1 LAEDIRQLLLAAF
14 DVEHQEH
21 VAAIRGA
28 LGSAT
33 PDWNDVFRRAHSL
46 KGASRAVDL
55 PAVEAVAHRLETL
68 FEGVRTGATA
78 LDRDAANAVHL
89 ALDRIEAYV
98 AGLKDGTGPDMPAD
112 ALAALG
118 RVLGLPGETPAP
130 AVPPGPP
137 PSVPRSAPPSAPPSP
152 PSGAPPSPSPGPRPA
167 PQPSAM
173 PGPAAAPDSGPT
185 AATAAPKPASEPAE
199 ASTALLRVPAEAV
212 EALARASHDLASTL
226 AGQAPAADSL
236 ARLARLARD
245 LRLGAE
251 TLAAGAGAERPE
263 WRALAARAGAF
274 AREAADLSRRQ
285 ASAISAVEG
294 AASRVRAAA
303 ERLALV
309 PAETV
314 LAPLARSL
322 RDTAREQGREV
333 DIDLHGLDL
342 PVERGTLQ
350 ALKDP
355 LLHAL
360 RNALSHGWQP
370 PEVRRAAGKPEALG
384 LGLEVAVRGSRLQVT
399 VSDDGPGPDLARIE
413 AAARERGLLA
423 PEAAAD
429 PETLLRLVFEPG
441 FSTAEAIDTLSGR
454 GYGLSVAADAA
465 RHLLGSVRLEPRD
478 PAGTALIFS
487 LPLTAAR
494 RSLLLVEA
502 AGRSYALPGG
512 SVERLLRLR
521 RSDLPVAMGRTI
533 LRLGVGDA
541 ATSHPVTELA
551 ALLGQAAD
559 PADPGMLTAVVLRA
573 GGGRLALAVDR
584 LHDVRPLL
592 VLPAPAFGAD
602 PGLIAGT
609 AVLHGDVP
617 VLVLD
622 PEGLAVR
629 ANSGSFSA
637 APGTM
642 AQAPRSTTHASP
654 GASAR
659 ATILVVD
666 DSITTRTLE
675 KGILEA
681 AGYRVVV
688 CVDGQDALDRLRA
701 EIEPVDLVLAD
712 VEMPRL
718 DGFGLLQALRGD
730 ERFARLPT
738 ILMTS
743 RGDAAD
749 VARGLDLGADAYLT
763 KQKFD
768 QRQLLDTIGQLL

>member
-1 LAEDIRQLLLAAF
+1 MTQDIRQLLLAAF
-14 DVEHQEH
+14 DVEHREH

-68 FEGVRTGATA
+68 FEKVRTGAA
-78 LDRDAANAVHL
+78 LDREAANAVHL
-89 ALDRIEAYV
+89 ALDRIESYV
-98 AGLKDGTGPDMPAD
+98 AGLQDGVGPDMPAD
-112 ALAALG
+112 ALSALG
-118 RVLGLPGETPAP
+118 QVLGRQGEAAP
-130 AVPPGPP
+130 AEPVAASRDTPP
-137 PSVPRSAPPSAPPSP
+137 PS
-152 PSGAPPSPSPGPRPA
+152 
-167 PQPSAM
+167 
-173 PGPAAAPDSGPT
+173 AAPTSEP
-185 AATAAPKPASEPAE
+185 APKPAAEPADPG
-199 ASTALLRVPAEAV
+199 AVLLRVPVEAV
-212 EALARASHDLASTL
+212 EAMARASHDLTSTL
-226 AGQAPAADSL
+226 ASRTSAADSL
-236 ARLARLARD
+236 ARLARLARG
-245 LRLGAE
+245 LRANAE
-251 TLAAGAGAERPE
+251 ALAAGADSDGTALRAFAAEI
-263 WRALAARAGAF
+263 GAF
-274 AREAADLSRRQ
+274 AREASDLSRRH
-285 ASAISAVEG
+285 AVASSAIDG
-294 AASRVRAAA
+294 AAAQVRAAA

-322 RDTAREQGREV
+322 RETAREQGREV
-333 DIDLHGLDL
+333 DLDLRGLDL

-360 RNALSHGWQP
+360 RNALSHGWQS
-370 PEVRRAAGKPEALG
+370 PEQRRAAGKPEALG
-384 LGLEVAVRGSRLQVT
+384 LGLEVAVRGARLSVT
-399 VSDDGPGPDLARIE
+399 VFDDGPGPDLARIE
-413 AAARERGLLA
+413 ATARARGLLA
-423 PEAAAD
+423 PEAVAD

-441 FSTAEAIDTLSGR
+441 FSTAEAVDTLSGR

-465 RHLLGSVRLEPRD
+465 RQLLGSVRLEPRT
-478 PAGTALIFS
+478 PFGTALIFS
-487 LPLTAAR
+487 LPLSAAR

-502 AGRSYALPGG
+502 GKRTYALPGNA
-512 SVERLLRLR
+512 VERLLRLKR
-521 RSDLPVAMGRTI
+521 AEMPVAMGRPI
-533 LRLGVGDA
+533 LRLGTGDA
-541 ATSHPVTELA
+541 ATSHPVTDLA
-551 ALLGQAAD
+551 AILGEATDSDDLEA
-559 PADPGMLTAVVLRA
+559 LHAVVLRA
-573 GGGRLALAVDR
+573 EGGRFAITVDR
-584 LHDVRPLL
+584 LHDVRALL

-609 AVLHGDVP
+609 AVLPGDIP

-622 PEGLAVR
+622 PEGLAAR
-629 ANSGSFSA
+629 AA
-637 APGTM
+637 VAPPSGTM
-642 AQAPRSTTHASP
+642 GQAQRSTTRDPAP
-654 GASAR
+654 RAAAR

-701 EIEPVDLVLAD
+701 EVEPVDLVLAD

-718 DGFGLLQALRGD
+718 DGFGLLQALRAD
-730 ERFARLPT
+730 PRFARLPT

-768 QRQLLDTIGQLL
+768 QRQLLDTIGQFL

>member
-1 LAEDIRQLLLAAF
+1 LAADIRQLLLAAF
-14 DVEHQEH
+14 EVEHREH

-28 LGSAT
+28 LGSAA

-46 KGASRAVDL
+46 KGAARAVDL

-68 FEGVRTGATA
+68 FEGVRTGATL
-78 LDRDAANAVHL
+78 LDREAANAVHL
-89 ALDRIEAYV
+89 VLDRIETYV
-98 AGLKDGTGPDMPAD
+98 AGLEDGAGPDMPDD

-118 RVLGLPGETPAP
+118 RVLGLPGAGPGDTP
-130 AVPPGPP
+130 G
-137 PSVPRSAPPSAPPSP
+137 
-152 PSGAPPSPSPGPRPA
+152 GAPPPAAMPA
-167 PQPSAM
+167 PPAAGAAAD
-173 PGPAAAPDSGPT
+173 PPPTTAPPAATPPAAAP
-185 AATAAPKPASEPAE
+185 AAAAGAKAAAEP
-199 ASTALLRVPAEAV
+199 SDPGSPFLRVPGEAV
-212 EALARASHDLASTL
+212 EAMARASHDLTSTL
-226 AGQAPAADSL
+226 AGQAFTADGT

-245 LRLGAE
+245 LR
-251 TLAAGAGAERPE
+251 AGAEALAAEAGAQRPG
-263 WRALAARAGAF
+263 WRALATRLGAF

-285 ASAISAVEG
+285 AGAASAVEAV
-294 AASRVRAAA
+294 AARVRAAA
-303 ERLALV
+303 EHLALV

-314 LAPLARSL
+314 LAPLARAL
-322 RDTAREQGREV
+322 RETAREQGREV
-333 DIDLHGLDL
+333 DLDLRGLDL

-350 ALKDP
+350 VLKDP

-360 RNALSHGWQP
+360 RNALSHGWQEP
-370 PEVRRAAGKPEALG
+370 ALRRAAGKPEPLG
-384 LGLEVAVRGSRLQVT
+384 LGLALAVRGSRLQVT
-399 VSDDGPGPDLARIE
+399 VSDDGPGPDFGRIE
-413 AAARERGLLA
+413 AAARARGLLA
-423 PEAAAD
+423 PGAAAE

-441 FSTAEAIDTLSGR
+441 FSTAQAVDTLSGR

-465 RHLLGSVRLEPRD
+465 RQLSGSVRLEPRS
-478 PAGTALIFS
+478 PAGTALVFS
-487 LPLTAAR
+487 LPLSAAR

-502 AGRSYALPGG
+502 AGRSYALPGD

-521 RSDLPVAMGRTI
+521 RADLPVALGRTI
-533 LRLGVGDA
+533 LQLGAGDA
-541 ATSHPVTELA
+541 ATRHPVSDLA
-551 ALLGQAAD
+551 EILGHVPD
-559 PADPGMLTAVVLRA
+559 PADPATLTAAVLRA
-573 GGGRLALAVDR
+573 GGGRLVLAVDR

-592 VLPAPAFGAD
+592 VLPPPAFGAD

-609 AVLHGDVP
+609 AILPGDVP

-622 PEGLAVR
+622 PAGLAAR
-629 ANSGSFSA
+629 AA
-637 APGTM
+637 ASTGTM
-642 AQAPRSTTHASP
+642 AQAPRSTTHA
-654 GASAR
+654 ASRAPPR

-718 DGFGLLQALRGD
+718 DGFGLLQALRAD
-730 ERFARLPT
+730 QRFARLPA

-763 KQKFD
+763 KQTFD

>member
-1 LAEDIRQLLLAAF
+1 MPADIRQLLLAAF
-14 DVEHQEH
+14 EVEHREH
-21 VAAIRGA
+21 VTAIRAA

-46 KGASRAVDL
+46 KGAARAVDL

-68 FEGVRTGATA
+68 FERVRTNAQPV
-78 LDRDAANAVHL
+78 DREAANAVHL
-89 ALDRIEAYV
+89 ALDRIESYV
-98 AGLKDGTGPDMPAD
+98 AGLQDGAGPDMPAD
-112 ALAALG
+112 ALSALG
-118 RVLGLPGETPAP
+118 QCLGLPGVAAEEAPPPAAPPLPVARAAEPPAP
-130 AVPPGPP
+130 PAPVP
-137 PSVPRSAPPSAPPSP
+137 VAPAPSP
-152 PSGAPPSPSPGPRPA
+152 
-167 PQPSAM
+167 
-173 PGPAAAPDSGPT
+173 
-185 AATAAPKPASEPAE
+185 EPAE
-199 ASTALLRVPAEAV
+199 SGAAILRVPGEAV
-212 EALARASHDLASTL
+212 EALARASHDLTSTL
-226 AGQAPAADSL
+226 AAQAPAAEGL

-245 LRLGAE
+245 MR
-251 TLAAGAGAERPE
+251 AGAEALAAKSVADEPE
-263 WRALAARAGAF
+263 LRALAAHLGGF
-274 AREAADLSRRQ
+274 AREAAELSRRQ
-285 ASAISAVEG
+285 AAATSAVEG
-294 AASRVRAAA
+294 AAFRVRAEA

-314 LAPLARSL
+314 LGPLARSI
-322 RDTAREQGREV
+322 RETAREQDRDV
-333 DIDLHGLDL
+333 DLDLRGLDL
-342 PVERGTLQ
+342 PVERGLLQ

-360 RNALSHGWQP
+360 RNALSHGWQS
-370 PEVRRAAGKPEALG
+370 PEIRRAAGKPEALA

-399 VSDDGPGPDLARIE
+399 VTDDGPGPDLSRIAATAR
-413 AAARERGLLA
+413 ARGLIA
-423 PEAAAD
+423 PGEEAD

-441 FSTAEAIDTLSGR
+441 FSTAEAVDTLSGR

-465 RHLLGSVRLEPRD
+465 RQLLGSVRLEPRE
-478 PAGTALIFS
+478 PAGTALVFS
-487 LPLTAAR
+487 LPLSAAR

-502 AGRSYALPGG
+502 AGRTYALPGG
-512 SVERLLRLR
+512 AVERLLRMDR
-521 RSDLPVAMGRTI
+521 AGLPIALGRTI
-533 LRLGVGDA
+533 LRIGADDA
-541 ATSHPVTELA
+541 ATNHPVA
-551 ALLGQAAD
+551 ALTEILGQAPTAPDAAGQD
-559 PADPGMLTAVVLRA
+559 PTILTAVLLRA
-573 GGGRLALAVDR
+573 GGGRLALGVDR
-584 LHDVRPLL
+584 LHDVRALL

-609 AVLHGDVP
+609 AVLPGDVP

-622 PEGLAVR
+622 PDGLAAR
-629 ANSGSFSA
+629 AASMASGLSL
-637 APGTM
+637 GTM
-642 AQAPRSTTHASP
+642 AQAPRSTTAP
-654 GASAR
+654 RATAR

-701 EIEPVDLVLAD
+701 EIEPIDLVLAD

-718 DGFGLLQALRGD
+718 DGFGLLKALRAD
-730 ERFARLPT
+730 TRFARLPT

-749 VARGLDLGADAYLT
+749 VSRGLDLGADAYLT

>member
-1 LAEDIRQLLLAAF
+1 MTQDIRQLLLAAF
-14 DVEHQEH
+14 DVEHREH
-21 VAAIRGA
+21 VAAIRVA

-68 FEGVRTGATA
+68 FEKVRTGAA
-78 LDRDAANAVHL
+78 LDREAANAVHL
-89 ALDRIEAYV
+89 ALDRIESYV
-98 AGLKDGTGPDMPAD
+98 AGLQDGAGPDMPAD
-112 ALAALG
+112 ALSALG
-118 RVLGLPGETPAP
+118 QVLGRQGEAASAESV
-130 AVPPGPP
+130 AVPPDAPP
-137 PSVPRSAPPSAPPSP
+137 PS
-152 PSGAPPSPSPGPRPA
+152 
-167 PQPSAM
+167 
-173 PGPAAAPDSGPT
+173 AAPTSEP
-185 AATAAPKPASEPAE
+185 APKPAAEPADPG
-199 ASTALLRVPAEAV
+199 AALLRVPVEAV
-212 EALARASHDLASTL
+212 EAMARASHDLTSTL
-226 AGQAPAADSL
+226 ASRTWAADSL
-236 ARLARLARD
+236 ARLARLARG
-245 LRLGAE
+245 LRANAE
-251 TLAAGAGAERPE
+251 
-263 WRALAARAGAF
+263 ALAVGADSDGTALRAFAAEIGAF
-274 AREAADLSRRQ
+274 AREASDLSRRH
-285 ASAISAVEG
+285 AVASSAIDG
-294 AASRVRAAA
+294 AAAQVRAAA

-322 RDTAREQGREV
+322 RETAREQGREV
-333 DIDLHGLDL
+333 DLDLRGLDL

-360 RNALSHGWQP
+360 RNALSHGWQS
-370 PEVRRAAGKPEALG
+370 PEQRRAAGKPEALG
-384 LGLEVAVRGSRLQVT
+384 LGLEVAVRGARLSVT
-399 VSDDGPGPDLARIE
+399 VFDDGPGPDLARIE
-413 AAARERGLLA
+413 ATARARGLLA
-423 PEAAAD
+423 PEAVAD

-441 FSTAEAIDTLSGR
+441 FSTAEAVDTLSGR

-465 RHLLGSVRLEPRD
+465 RQLLGSVRLESRTPF
-478 PAGTALIFS
+478 GTALIFS
-487 LPLTAAR
+487 LPLSAAR

-502 AGRSYALPGG
+502 GGRTYALPGNA
-512 SVERLLRLR
+512 VERLLRVKR
-521 RSDLPVAMGRTI
+521 TEMPVAMGRPI
-533 LRLGVGDA
+533 LRLGTGDA
-541 ATSHPVTELA
+541 ATSHPVTDLA
-551 ALLGQAAD
+551 AILGEASVSDDLEA
-559 PADPGMLTAVVLRA
+559 LHAVVLRTEA
-573 GGGRLALAVDR
+573 GRFAITVDR
-584 LHDVRPLL
+584 LHDVRALV

-609 AVLHGDVP
+609 AVLPGDIP

-622 PEGLAVR
+622 PDGLAAR
-629 ANSGSFSA
+629 AA
-637 APGTM
+637 VAPSSGTM
-642 AQAPRSTTHASP
+642 GQAQRSTTRDPAP
-654 GASAR
+654 RAAAR

-701 EIEPVDLVLAD
+701 EVEPVDLVLAD

-718 DGFGLLQALRGD
+718 DGFGLLQALRAD
-730 ERFARLPT
+730 PRFARLPT

-768 QRQLLDTIGQLL
+768 QRQLLDTIGQFL

>member
-1 LAEDIRQLLLAAF
+1 MAEDIRQLLLAAF
-14 DVEHQEH
+14 DVEHREH
-21 VAAIRGA
+21 VTAIRGA

-46 KGASRAVDL
+46 KGAARAVDL
-55 PAVEAVAHRLETL
+55 PAVEAVAHRLESL
-68 FEGVRTGATA
+68 FEGVRIGAHA
-78 LDRDAANAVHL
+78 LDREAANAVHL
-89 ALDRIEAYV
+89 ALDRIESYV
-98 AGLKDGTGPDMPAD
+98 AGLKDGAGPDMPAD

-118 RVLGLPGETPAP
+118 HVLGLPGDAPPKPALP
-130 AVPPGPP
+130 DLEPPLPAAAVPDPTPD
-137 PSVPRSAPPSAPPSP
+137 PPSAPA
-152 PSGAPPSPSPGPRPA
+152 APPPA
-167 PQPSAM
+167 S
-173 PGPAAAPDSGPT
+173 
-185 AATAAPKPASEPAE
+185 AAPKPGSEPAE
-199 ASTALLRVPAEAV
+199 GSAAILRVPAEAV

-226 AGQAPAADSL
+226 AGQAHAADGL
-236 ARLARLARD
+236 ARLSRLARD
-245 LRLGAE
+245 LRVGAE
-251 TLAAGAGAERPE
+251 TLAAGADAERPE
-263 WRALAARAGAF
+263 WRALAARAGTV
-274 AREAADLSRRQ
+274 AREAADLARRQ
-285 ASAISAVEG
+285 ASATNAVEG
-294 AASRVRAAA
+294 AAGRVRAAA

-314 LAPLARSL
+314 LGPLARSL
-322 RDTAREQGREV
+322 RETAREQGREV

-350 ALKDP
+350 VLKDP

-360 RNALSHGWQP
+360 RNALSHGWQSP
-370 PEVRRAAGKPEALG
+370 DVRRAAGKPEALV

-423 PEAAAD
+423 PGTPAD

-441 FSTAEAIDTLSGR
+441 FSTAEAIDTLAGR

-465 RHLLGSVRLEPRD
+465 RQLMGSVRLEPRD
-478 PAGTALIFS
+478 PVGTALIFS
-487 LPLTAAR
+487 LPLSAAR

-502 AGRSYALPGG
+502 AGRTYALPGD
-512 SVERLLRLR
+512 SVARLLRLPR
-521 RSDLPVAMGRTI
+521 TGLPVAMGRTI
-533 LRLGVGDA
+533 LRLGDGDA
-541 ATSHPVTELA
+541 ATSHPVTDLA
-551 ALLGQAAD
+551 ALLGQTAD
-559 PADPGMLTAVVLRA
+559 PADPGMLTAVVLRVSR
-573 GGGRLALAVDR
+573 GRLALSVDR
-584 LHDVRPLL
+584 LHDVRPFL

-609 AVLHGDVP
+609 TVLNGDVP

-622 PEGLAVR
+622 PEGLAARVN
-629 ANSGSFSA
+629 AGSLEA

-642 AQAPRSTTHASP
+642 GPDPRSTTHAGP
-654 GASAR
+654 RTSAR

-688 CVDGQDALDRLRA
+688 CVDGQDALERLRA

-718 DGFGLLQALRGD
+718 DGFGLLQALRAD
-730 ERFARLPT
+730 SRFARLPT

>member
-1 LAEDIRQLLLAAF
+1 VAQDIRQLLLAAF
-14 DVEHQEH
+14 DVEHREH
-21 VAAIRGA
+21 VAAIRAA
-28 LGSAT
+28 LGSAS

-68 FEGVRTGATA
+68 FEGVRTGARA
-78 LDRDAANAVHL
+78 LDREAANAVHL
-89 ALDRIEAYV
+89 ALDRVEAYV
-98 AGLKDGTGPDMPAD
+98 GGLKEGAGPDMPAD

-118 RVLGLPGETPAP
+118 RLLGLEGDAPDPVPPPAP
-130 AVPPGPP
+130 A
-137 PSVPRSAPPSAPPSP
+137 APAPAPEAPQAAAAPVSDPAPTAPSAPK
-152 PSGAPPSPSPGPRPA
+152 PSG
-167 PQPSAM
+167 
-173 PGPAAAPDSGPT
+173 
-185 AATAAPKPASEPAE
+185 EPAE
-199 ASTALLRVPAEAV
+199 AGAAFLRVPGEAV
-212 EALARASHDLASTL
+212 DALTRASHDLASTL
-226 AGQAPAADSL
+226 AGQAPAADEL
-236 ARLARLARD
+236 ARLARMARD
-245 LRLGAE
+245 LRVGAE
-251 TLAAGAGAERPE
+251 ALAAGTDAAQPA
-263 WRALAARAGAF
+263 WRAFAARVGGF
-274 AREAADLSRRQ
+274 AREITELSRRQ
-285 ASAISAVEG
+285 TGATTALEQ

-322 RDTAREQGREV
+322 RETAREQGREV
-333 DIDLHGLDL
+333 DIALRGLDL

-350 ALKDP
+350 VLKDP

-370 PEVRRAAGKPEALG
+370 PELRRAAGKPEVLG
-384 LGLEVAVRGSRLQVT
+384 LGVDVAVRGARLQVT
-399 VSDDGPGPDLARIE
+399 VWDDGPGPDLARIE

-423 PEAAAD
+423 PEAVAD

-441 FSTAEAIDTLSGR
+441 FSTAEAVDTLSGR

-465 RHLLGSVRLEPRD
+465 RQLLGSVRLEPRA
-478 PAGTALIFS
+478 PAGTALVFS
-487 LPLTAAR
+487 LPLSAAR

-512 SVERLLRLR
+512 AVERLVRLR
-521 RSDLPVAMGRTI
+521 RAEMPVAMGRTI
-533 LRLGVGDA
+533 LRLGRGDA
-541 ATSHPVTELA
+541 ATSHPVSELA
-551 ALLGQAAD
+551 EILGQAPAPAD
-559 PADPGMLTAVVLRA
+559 PARLIAVVLRT
-573 GGGRLALAVDR
+573 GTGRLALAVDR

-592 VLPAPAFGAD
+592 VLPAPDFGAD
-602 PGLIAGT
+602 PDLIAGT
-609 AVLHGDVP
+609 AVLPGDVP

-622 PEGLAVR
+622 PEGLAAR
-629 ANSGSFSA
+629 ASVASA
-637 APGTM
+637 GTM
-642 AQAPRSTTHASP
+642 AQAPRSTTHAPSR
-654 GASAR
+654 ASAR

-718 DGFGLLQALRGD
+718 DGFGLLQALRAD

-743 RGDAAD
+743 RGAAED

-763 KQKFD
+763 KQSFD
-768 QRQLLDTIGQLL
+768 QRNLLDTIGQLL

>member
-1 LAEDIRQLLLAAF
+1 MAEDIRKLLLAAF
-14 DVEHQEH
+14 DVEHREH

-78 LDRDAANAVHL
+78 LDREAANAVHL
-89 ALDRIEAYV
+89 ALDRIESYV
-98 AGLKDGTGPDMPAD
+98 AGLTDGSGPDMPAD

-118 RVLGLPGETPAP
+118 HVLRLPGETPLPAQPAP
-130 AVPPGPP
+130 PAAPPPAPLPDPSPSPPPGPP
-137 PSVPRSAPPSAPPSP
+137 AAPASP
-152 PSGAPPSPSPGPRPA
+152 P
-167 PQPSAM
+167 
-173 PGPAAAPDSGPT
+173 
-185 AATAAPKPASEPAE
+185 AATAAPTQADPAPKPGSEPPE
-199 ASTALLRVPAEAV
+199 ASAAILRVPAEAV

-226 AGQAPAADSL
+226 AGQAPAADGL

-245 LRLGAE
+245 LRVGAE
-251 TLAAGAGAERPE
+251 ALAAGAGAERPE

-285 ASAISAVEG
+285 ASATSAVEG
-294 AASRVRAAA
+294 AATRVRAAA

-322 RDTAREQGREV
+322 RETAREQGREV
-333 DIDLHGLDL
+333 DLTLRGLDL

-360 RNALSHGWQP
+360 RNALSHGWQA

-384 LGLEVAVRGSRLQVT
+384 LGLEVAVRGARLHVT
-399 VSDDGPGPDLARIE
+399 VFDDGPGPDLARIE
-413 AAARERGLLA
+413 SAARERGLLGPA
-423 PEAAAD
+423 SAAEPD
-429 PETLLRLVFEPG
+429 TLLRLVFEPG
-441 FSTAEAIDTLSGR
+441 FSTAEAVDTLSGR

-465 RHLLGSVRLEPRD
+465 RQLMGSVRLEPRD

-487 LPLTAAR
+487 LPLSAAR

-512 SVERLLRLR
+512 AVERLLRLR
-521 RSDLPVAMGRTI
+521 RDDLPVAMGRTI
-533 LRLGVGDA
+533 VRLGDGDA
-541 ATSHPVTELA
+541 ATSHPVTDLA
-551 ALLGQAAD
+551 AILGQVAD
-559 PADPGMLTAVVLRA
+559 PADPGTLTAVVLRT

-584 LHDVRPLL
+584 LHDVRPFL
-592 VLPAPAFGAD
+592 VLPAPDFGAD

-609 AVLHGDVP
+609 AVLNGDVP

-622 PEGLAVR
+622 PEGLASR
-629 ANSGSFSA
+629 AQAGTTGGA
-637 APGTM
+637 LGTM
-642 AQAPRSTTHASP
+642 APAPRSTTHAAAA
-654 GASAR
+654 ASAR

-701 EIEPVDLVLAD
+701 EIEPVNLVLAD

-718 DGFGLLQALRGD
+718 DGFGLLKALRAD
-730 ERFARLPT
+730 ERFARLPA

>member
-1 LAEDIRQLLLAAF
+1 MAQDIRQLLLAAF
-14 DVEHQEH
+14 DIEHREH
-21 VAAIRGA
+21 VAAIRAA

-68 FEGVRTGATA
+68 FEGVRTGVTA
-78 LDRDAANAVHL
+78 LDREAANAVHL
-89 ALDRIEAYV
+89 ALDRVEAYV
-98 AGLKDGTGPDMPAD
+98 AGLKDGAGPDMPAD

-118 RVLGLPGETPAP
+118 RVLGLPGDAPQAAAAPPAPSVPPAP
-130 AVPPGPP
+130 AA
-137 PSVPRSAPPSAPPSP
+137 RAPDPVQ
-152 PSGAPPSPSPGPRPA
+152 PA
-167 PQPSAM
+167 PITVA
-173 PGPAAAPDSGPT
+173 PAA
-185 AATAAPKPASEPAE
+185 AAPKPAAEPADPG
-199 ASTALLRVPAEAV
+199 TAFLRVPTESV

-226 AGQAPAADSL
+226 AGQAPAADGL

-245 LRLGAE
+245 LRTGAE
-251 TLAAGAGAERPE
+251 ALAAGADAARPE
-263 WRALAARAGAF
+263 WRAYAARVGSF
-274 AREAADLSRRQ
+274 AREIADLSRRQ
-285 ASAISAVEG
+285 TDATRALEG

-322 RDTAREQGREV
+322 RETAREQGREV
-333 DIDLHGLDL
+333 DIGLRGLDL

-350 ALKDP
+350 VLKDP

-370 PEVRRAAGKPEALG
+370 PEVRRAAGKPDVLG
-384 LGLEVAVRGSRLQVT
+384 LGLDIAVRGSRLQVT

-413 AAARERGLLA
+413 AAARDRGLLA
-423 PEAAAD
+423 PAASAD

-441 FSTAEAIDTLSGR
+441 FSTAEAVDTLSGR

-465 RHLLGSVRLEPRD
+465 RQLAGSVRLEPRA
-478 PAGTALIFS
+478 PAGTALVFS
-487 LPLTAAR
+487 LPLSAAR

-512 SVERLLRLR
+512 TVERLLRLR
-521 RSDLPVAMGRTI
+521 RDALPVAMGRMI
-533 LRLGVGDA
+533 LRLGEGDA
-541 ATSHPVTELA
+541 ATSHPVSELA
-551 ALLGQAAD
+551 QILGESPA
-559 PADPGMLTAVVLRA
+559 PADPGTLIAVVLRA
-573 GGGRLALAVDR
+573 GGGRVVLAVDR
-584 LHDVRPLL
+584 LHDVRQLL
-592 VLPAPAFGAD
+592 VLPAPDFGAD
-602 PGLIAGT
+602 PELIAGT
-609 AVLHGDVP
+609 AVLPGDVP

-622 PEGLAVR
+622 PEGLAAR
-629 ANSGSFSA
+629 APATSI
-637 APGTM
+637 GTM
-642 AQAPRSTTHASP
+642 AQAPRSTTLASSRT
-654 GASAR
+654 SAR

-718 DGFGLLQALRGD
+718 DGFGLLQALRAD

-743 RGDAAD
+743 RGDATD
-749 VARGLDLGADAYLT
+749 VARGLDFGADAYLT
-763 KQKFD
+763 KQTFD
-768 QRQLLDTIGQLL
+768 QRHLLDTIGQLL

>member
-1 LAEDIRQLLLAAF
+1 MTQDIRQLLLAAF
-14 DVEHQEH
+14 DVEHREH
-21 VAAIRGA
+21 VAAIRVA

-68 FEGVRTGATA
+68 FEKVRTGAA
-78 LDRDAANAVHL
+78 LDREAANAVHL
-89 ALDRIEAYV
+89 ALDRIESYV
-98 AGLKDGTGPDMPAD
+98 AGLQDGAGPDMPAD
-112 ALAALG
+112 ALSALG
-118 RVLGLPGETPAP
+118 QVLGRQGEAASAESV
-130 AVPPGPP
+130 AVPPDTPP
-137 PSVPRSAPPSAPPSP
+137 PS
-152 PSGAPPSPSPGPRPA
+152 
-167 PQPSAM
+167 
-173 PGPAAAPDSGPT
+173 AAPTSEP
-185 AATAAPKPASEPAE
+185 APKPAAEPADPG
-199 ASTALLRVPAEAV
+199 AALLRVPVEAV
-212 EALARASHDLASTL
+212 EAMARASHDLTSTL
-226 AGQAPAADSL
+226 ASRTSAADSL
-236 ARLARLARD
+236 ARLARLARG
-245 LRLGAE
+245 LRANAE
-251 TLAAGAGAERPE
+251 
-263 WRALAARAGAF
+263 ALAVGADSDGTALRAFAAEIGAF
-274 AREAADLSRRQ
+274 AREASDLSRRH
-285 ASAISAVEG
+285 AVASSAIDG
-294 AASRVRAAA
+294 AAAQVRAAA

-322 RDTAREQGREV
+322 RETAREQGREV
-333 DIDLHGLDL
+333 DLDLRGLDL

-360 RNALSHGWQP
+360 RNALSHGWQS
-370 PEVRRAAGKPEALG
+370 PEQRRAAGKPEALG
-384 LGLEVAVRGSRLQVT
+384 LGLEVAVRGARLSVT
-399 VSDDGPGPDLARIE
+399 VFDDGPGPDLARIE
-413 AAARERGLLA
+413 VTARARGLLA
-423 PEAAAD
+423 PEAVAD

-441 FSTAEAIDTLSGR
+441 FSTAEAVDTLSGR

-465 RHLLGSVRLEPRD
+465 RQLLGSVRLESRTPF
-478 PAGTALIFS
+478 GTALIFS
-487 LPLTAAR
+487 LPLSAAR

-502 AGRSYALPGG
+502 GGRTYALPGNA
-512 SVERLLRLR
+512 VERLLRVKR
-521 RSDLPVAMGRTI
+521 TEMPVAMGRPI
-533 LRLGVGDA
+533 LRLGTGDA
-541 ATSHPVTELA
+541 ATSHPVTDLA
-551 ALLGQAAD
+551 AILGEASVSDDLEA
-559 PADPGMLTAVVLRA
+559 LHAVVLQTEA
-573 GGGRLALAVDR
+573 GRFAITVDR
-584 LHDVRPLL
+584 LHDVRALL

-609 AVLHGDVP
+609 AVLPGDIP

-622 PEGLAVR
+622 PDGLAAR
-629 ANSGSFSA
+629 AA
-637 APGTM
+637 VAPSSGTM
-642 AQAPRSTTHASP
+642 GQAQRSTTRDPAP
-654 GASAR
+654 RAAAR

-701 EIEPVDLVLAD
+701 EVEPVDLVLAD

-718 DGFGLLQALRGD
+718 DGFGLLQALRAD
-730 ERFARLPT
+730 PRFARLPT

-768 QRQLLDTIGQLL
+768 QRQLLDTIGQFL